1 MRKKLGELTLR
12 EFAEIINR
20 PCLSTTCRECKEKHS
35 ADYVICRAN
44 FEYDPKIELILD
56 EEIGVGEEDE

>member
-1 MRKKLGELTLR
+1 MGKKLGELTLR

-20 PCLSTTCRECKEKHS
+20 PCLSATCRECKEKHS

-44 FEYDPKIELILD
+44 FEYDPRVESLLD
-56 EEIGVGEEDE
+56 EEIEVEENE